1 VYLAVQR
8 HYEDLAK
15 GAARGLVFEPEK
27 AWHIIASRAVLPAH
41 EGAAGAAGRSC
52 WIRGRSSGRRC
63 CTAGAG
69 QSDGG
74 RRFQTGYEEVAR
86 KNGKSTWKS
95 PQGAYL
101 FAMDGEVGAEVYAIA
116 TTRSQAMKVF
126 KPAFD
131 NIKRWSRRSRGVAKS
146 FKIYNG
152 LNQEKIELDDGSVF
166 AAAGERGQAWTA

>member
-1 VYLAVQR
+1 VAEILDGCSVRVAT
-8 HYEDLAK
+8 
-15 GAARGLVFEPEK
+15 GAR
-27 AWHIIASRAVLPAH
+27 WR
-41 EGAAGAAGRSC
+41 
-52 WIRGRSSGRRC
+52 
-63 CTAGAG
+63 
-69 QSDGG
+69 
-74 RRFQTGYEEVAR
+74 RRFQTAYEEVAR

-101 FAMDGEVGAEVYAIA
+101 FAMDGEIGAEVYAIA

-131 NIKRWSRRSRGVAKS
+131 NVKRWSRRSRGVSRS

-166 AAAGERGQAWTA
+166 APLPANAESLDG